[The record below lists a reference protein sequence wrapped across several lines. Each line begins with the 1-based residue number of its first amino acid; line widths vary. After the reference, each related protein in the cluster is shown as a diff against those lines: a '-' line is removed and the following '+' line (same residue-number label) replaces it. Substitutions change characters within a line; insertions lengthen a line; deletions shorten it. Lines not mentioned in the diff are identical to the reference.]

1 MNKDKLYNML
11 LVALATYT
19 VISGGSMPAT
29 LLAMGLIAADI
40 YGKYVALKEVKN
52 LDSKLEERLS
62 SLEAQNTAS
71 IAKIEQSLK
80 ERTSSLETKIAAF
93 GMMGSVKRNM

>member
-19 VISGGSMPAT
+19 VVSGGSMPAT
-29 LLAMGLIAADI
+29 ILAIGLITVDI
-40 YGKYVALKEVKN
+40 YSKYVALKEVKN
-52 LDSKLEERLS
+52 LDAKLEERLS

-71 IAKIEQSLK
+71 ITKIEQFVK
-80 ERTSSLETKIAAF
+80 DRTSSIETKLAAF
-93 GMMGSVKRNM
+93 GMIGSAKRNM